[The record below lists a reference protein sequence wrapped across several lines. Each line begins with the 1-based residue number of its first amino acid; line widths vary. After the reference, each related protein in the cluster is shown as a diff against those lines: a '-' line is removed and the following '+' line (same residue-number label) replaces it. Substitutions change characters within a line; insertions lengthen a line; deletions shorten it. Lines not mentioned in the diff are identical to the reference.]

1 MKSNLHILL
10 FLYFLFLLSVHHLI
24 FSQKLVVS
32 IWLIFWITIRSIVNS
47 VLNCKIVLFFDNLRV
62 SALAQ
67 VVCHPFEFL
76 LYRYSLELL
85 KTNGLRSF
93 KILLSFPFLSL
104 LRRFEIIHQEL
115 FIELVSSSFISGF
128 LLYKKLLLLLFLPFW
143 VSEVPDVIC
152 VLLI

>member
-24 FSQKLVVS
+24 FPQKLVVS

-47 VLNCKIVLFFDNLRV
+47 VLKCKMVLFFDNLRV
-62 SALAQ
+62 SALVQ
-67 VVCHPFEFL
+67 VICHPFEFL
-76 LYRYSLELL
+76 LYRYSPELL
-85 KTNGLRSF
+85 KTHDLCSF
-93 KILLSFPFLSL
+93 KTLLSFPFLSL

-128 LLYKKLLLLLFLPFW
+128 LLYKKLLLLLFLHFW